1 MGKNRISFHG
11 FYMMRELFRD
21 YSIDITN
28 SDDYDYM
35 FIGAHDILDK
45 GLDLQDSI
53 DYGLE
58 TCSKITGDYF
68 LFDGCDSTS
77 LIGSYEVF
85 EKSDAKFLFKNQ
97 RLKNREDYLK
107 PTVLNKWFFRD
118 GSDLDKGYDIPEE
131 TWSRIKLSGWNL
143 GYFQGDQFRPDVAK
157 EYPVC
162 EEKTVDLCAIYQGF
176 HKENT
181 EHLTR
186 NDIYYTNHR
195 SEVL

>member
-1 MGKNRISFHG
+1 MIKIKIKDPFMGKNRISFHG

-85 EKSDAKFLFKNQ
+85 EKSDAKLYKF
-97 RLKNREDYLK
+97 
-107 PTVLNKWFFRD
+107 P
-118 GSDLDKGYDIPEE
+118 
-131 TWSRIKLSGWNL
+131 
-143 GYFQGDQFRPDVAK
+143 K
-157 EYPVC
+157 EYSIILLLSFF
-162 EEKTVDLCAIYQGF
+162 ESYIFLIKSLGF
-176 HKENT
+176 NLKSIANGAC
-181 EHLTR
+181 TR
-186 NDIYYTNHR
+186 I
-195 SEVL
+195 SAVEG

>member
-11 FYMMRELFRD
+11 FYMMKELFRD

-77 LIGSYEVF
+77 LIGSYDVF
-85 EKSDAKFLFKNQ
+85 E
-97 RLKNREDYLK
+97 
-107 PTVLNKWFFRD
+107 
-118 GSDLDKGYDIPEE
+118 
-131 TWSRIKLSGWNL
+131 
-143 GYFQGDQFRPDVAK
+143 
-157 EYPVC
+157 
-162 EEKTVDLCAIYQGF
+162 
-176 HKENT
+176 
-181 EHLTR
+181 
-186 NDIYYTNHR
+186 
-195 SEVL
+195 